1 MLLLSSMEHRLA
13 NATANQKGED
23 ENEEDVE
30 MRRRLQVAKLDDRFY
45 NDLGDDEDDEV
56 SELDRKGRFRQA
68 YDVALSTDTQG
79 YCVPNSSNLERTPQE
94 LTAISWAAFCTNVL
108 PEEDAAY
115 RIQALDSDDVFER
128 LKPASHML
136 REKKKRLRQLMEK
149 AGIKFQGEDELDED
163 L

>member
-1 MLLLSSMEHRLA
+1 M
-13 NATANQKGED
+13 
-23 ENEEDVE
+23 
-30 MRRRLQVAKLDDRFY
+30 
-45 NDLGDDEDDEV
+45 
-56 SELDRKGRFRQA
+56 
-68 YDVALSTDTQG
+68 
-79 YCVPNSSNLERTPQE
+79 PNSSNLERTPQE

-128 LKPASHML
+128 LKLASHML